1 MSLNPLARR
10 NDRQPREK
18 LLARGVESL
27 DDPELLAV
35 LLGTGLP
42 GRPVLQLAEE
52 LLQEFGGLSALFSA
66 PSEQLRGAAGI
77 GQARLALFQAVREVS
92 RRASREVLS
101 ERPLISKGENVSGF
115 LVERLGGLPFEVFAV
130 MFLDSRHRLIRYESM
145 FQGTVTQTSV
155 YPREIARR
163 SLQLNASAII
173 AAHNHPSGVAEAS
186 LADQLLTSQLRR
198 SLALLDIELL
208 DHLIVAGGRTISAGS
223 V

>member
-1 MSLNPLARR
+1 MSLNSLAPRT
-10 NDRQPREK
+10 NRQPREK
-18 LLARGVESL
+18 LLARGAESL

-42 GRPVLQLAEE
+42 GRPVLQLAED
-52 LLQEFGGLSALFSA
+52 LLQEFGSLSALFSA
-66 PSEQLRGAAGI
+66 PLEQLRDAAGI
-77 GQARLALFQAVREVS
+77 GKARVALFQSVREIS
-92 RRASREVLS
+92 RRASREALS
-101 ERPLISKGENVSGF
+101 ERPLISKGDKVSDF
-115 LVERLGGLPFEVFAV
+115 LIERLGGLPFEIFAV